1 MHYQISFI
9 CLIKTTSFVRSIKCM
24 PLHND
29 DTNCIFNCSTIRKF
43 QLGPFI
49 SYSFF
54 VGISLKTAA
63 FNLLLTHLAFSS
75 ISTRLGWQ
83 QNAKRS
89 ELLALWRE
97 IKCRHWT
104 HISILWIATEWPK
117 QRHCEQRVKNAIRWH
132 FSNQNK
138 IWISR
143 FNFLL
148 CRVYL
153 SFFCEIG
160 RRIGKIQQGVR
171 HTIPIHWIGGTWKK
185 NERSKALLHTIPNA
199 LTKLDKI

>member
-1 MHYQISFI
+1 
-9 CLIKTTSFVRSIKCM
+9 M

-89 ELLALWRE
+89 ELLALWCE

-117 QRHCEQRVKNAIRWH
+117 QRHCEQSVKNAIRWH

-148 CRVYL
+148 FRVYL
-153 SFFCEIG
+153 SFFFLNWKENRENSTRCSSHNSNSLD
-160 RRIGKIQQGVR
+160 RWHLKKKK
-171 HTIPIHWIGGTWKK
+171 WKK
-185 NERSKALLHTIPNA
+185 
-199 LTKLDKI
+199 